1 MNRLLQGDVGSGKT
15 VVALVSMLMAVE
27 GGYQAALMAPTEIL
41 ARQHFA
47 TITKMLGDLPVQ
59 VRYKLLIGLVIPR
72 PIAWI
77 STWSENGVANC
88 APFSF
93 FNVISE
99 EPPLCI
105 VSFNRRSDGAMKH
118 TLKNIRRT
126 GEFVVNLADE
136 GTANAMHASGEEIP
150 ESESEFAKSG
160 LTPVP
165 AVLVKHP
172 RIGEAAASSEGTVA
186 GADLLVDGGYNARPR
201 VSPDG
206 RQGMLDH
213 AAQLH
218 AAGIPFMFREPTRA
232 R

>member
-1 MNRLLQGDVGSGKT
+1 MDLELASLP
-15 VVALVSMLMAVE
+15 ALE
-27 GGYQAALMAPTEIL
+27 
-41 ARQHFA
+41 
-47 TITKMLGDLPVQ
+47 
-59 VRYKLLIGLVIPR
+59 RYKLLIGLVIPR
-72 PIAWI
+72 PIAWV

-136 GTANAMHASGEEIP
+136 GTANAMHASSAELP
-150 ESESEFAKSG
+150 EAESEFAKTG

-165 AVLVKHP
+165 AKMVKHP
-172 RIGEAAASSEGTVA
+172 RIGEAAASLECRVERRIEFGPEREMVV
-186 GADLLVDGGYNARPR
+186 GEILLVHARDGVVDPATKRISEDYRP
-201 VSPDG
+201 VG
-206 RQGMLDH
+206 RLY
-213 AAQLH
+213 AS
-218 AAGIPFMFREPTRA
+218 RYCTTRQ
-232 R
+232 RFNLPGELP